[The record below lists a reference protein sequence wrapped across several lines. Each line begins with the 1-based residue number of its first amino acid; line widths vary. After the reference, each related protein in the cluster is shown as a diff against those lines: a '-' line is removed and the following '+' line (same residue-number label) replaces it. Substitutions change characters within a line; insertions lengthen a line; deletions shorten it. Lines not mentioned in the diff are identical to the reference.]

1 MNTQERKSLTCAETA
16 KLLRAELK
24 TAFPGIKFSVKSST
38 YSGGASI
45 RVGWTDGAFTSEVEK
60 VTKKYEGATFDGT
73 IDLKEYKAD
82 TLMAFNGSDM
92 PVLVSF
98 GSDYVFTDRELS
110 PAYVEQLSKEAQKVL
125 DSHQATAGK
134 TFALD
139 ERMTDGE
146 YLVTDYGVINHPYAY
161 GWNIVRFLAN
171 HIAPEEVNA

>member
-1 MNTQERKSLTCAETA
+1 METQKRKSLSCAETA

-24 TAFPGIKFSVKSST
+24 SAFPSIKFSVKSST

-60 VTKKYEGATFDGT
+60 VAKKYEGATFDGT

-82 TLMAFNGSDM
+82 TLMSFKGSTM

-98 GSDYVFTDRELS
+98 GSDFVFCDRELS
-110 PAYVEQLSKEAQKVL
+110 PTYVEQLSKEAQKVL
-125 DSHQATAGK
+125 NMNKTTAGK

-161 GWNIVRFLAN
+161 GWNIVRFLSN
-171 HIAPEEVNA
+171 HIAPK